1 MNNLR
6 TTHSWMACVYG
17 LFSRVLDKLHFLY
30 TELES
35 GSWIWG
41 FYLKILR
48 EPALDV
54 AELDVK

>member
-1 MNNLR
+1 
-6 TTHSWMACVYG
+6 MACVYG
-17 LFSRVLDKLHFLY
+17 LFPGVLDKLYFLC
-30 TELES
+30 TELEL

-48 EPALDV
+48 EPALDI

>member
-1 MNNLR
+1 
-6 TTHSWMACVYG
+6 MACVYG
-17 LFSRVLDKLHFLY
+17 LFSGVLDKLHFLF